1 MSASLTEGLSILI
14 PLSINKKFITYILHY
29 NRLTVKFQVMK
40 KIIFYSAVLIAL
52 ALLPACAPV
61 QIYSDSGMTKKS
73 GLKIYT
79 SKPYLQVERNAE
91 TGSIVKV
98 DVVYLPD
105 LSNPQYVAIKNG
117 PGSRKFD
124 IKVKDGCVTSFGYT
138 SDTKID
144 DYIDA
149 LSALLSKGTY
159 AVTNLDALKV
169 PGVKAG
175 DTGVELYEVVMEEG
189 KTVLRRVE
197 EEGSD
202 Q

>member
-1 MSASLTEGLSILI
+1 MA
-14 PLSINKKFITYILHY
+14 
-29 NRLTVKFQVMK
+29 
-40 KIIFYSAVLIAL
+40 
-52 ALLPACAPV
+52 
-61 QIYSDSGMTKKS
+61 
-73 GLKIYT
+73 
-79 SKPYLQVERNAE
+79 
-91 TGSIVKV
+91 
-98 DVVYLPD
+98 
-105 LSNPQYVAIKNG
+105 
-117 PGSRKFD
+117 
-124 IKVKDGCVTSFGYT
+124 GYT